1 MHGQDFDEIDRA
13 VVGRRGKIEMS
24 LQGPTL
30 GVDGP
35 TGDVT
40 RVELSK
46 GTATI
51 FTWEGTLGVPVDG
64 LLGPIEDR
72 SAADF
77 FAALLAGD
85 DVITGSAGNDELSGF
100 GGIDTIDGGEGN
112 DRLDGGSG
120 VDTLDGGEGNDVLR
134 GGDERDEEGDD
145 EAGDTLNGGEGN
157 DRLFG
162 GAGDDTL
169 ISGAGRDELRGGSGA
184 DFFVI
189 ANDPG
194 NIGIDEVLDFREGDT
209 LLFGEMIEA
218 SLDADNAAQ
227 YIKIEQIGGNK
238 FKISVDRDGTGDEY
252 AFEAVAIVRGDLG
265 TNVAQLWGTVL
276 DQYTPA
282 P

>member
-1 MHGQDFDEIDRA
+1 
-13 VVGRRGKIEMS
+13 MS

-169 ISGAGRDELRGGSGA
+169 ISGAGRDKLLGGAGA
-184 DFFVI
+184 DTFVI

-194 NIGIDEVLDFREGDT
+194 NIGIDEVLDFNSAQNDVLAFGALITET
-209 LLFGEMIEA
+209 LDE
-218 SLDADNAAQ
+218 DNVTEF
-227 YIKIEQIGGNK
+227 IKIEEIGRNK
-238 FKISVDRDGTGDEY
+238 FRILVDRDGTGDVY
-252 AFEAVAIVRGDLG
+252 DFEAVAIVRGDLG